1 MTRFALLAAA
11 AMLLSVSAQAQPT
24 PPEQAAPAQSPQ
36 AQPAPEQPPAPPAK
50 PVLTTIGTYP
60 GGGGQVIVAAYL
72 DNDQRVGL
80 LGVASVRRA
89 SVAFAKDEWGSL
101 VDLLQQARAVRSATW
116 QTVGTFKETGVKE
129 PAQLTV
135 AGGPGVQFVVTN
147 PRGAFTVSVGKGDLA
162 RLDASLHKVALF
174 LDGAAAEP
182 DKPTASVRH
191 HARRH
196 RPAEFAPPGRCTGFW
211 CR

>member
-1 MTRFALLAAA
+1 MTRSALLAA
-11 AMLLSVSAQAQPT
+11 AMLLSVSAQAQPM
-24 PPEQAAPAQSPQ
+24 PPEQAQPAQV
-36 AQPAPEQPPAPPAK
+36 QPAPEQVQPAVPPAK
-50 PVLTTIGTYP
+50 PVLTTIGTYQ
-60 GGGGQVIVAAYL
+60 GGGGHVIVAAYL

-80 LGVASVRRA
+80 LGVSSVRRA

-101 VDLLQQARAVRSATW
+101 IDLWQQARAVKGTTW

-147 PRGAFTVSVGKGDLA
+147 PRGTFTVSVPKGDLA
-162 RLDASLHKVALF
+162 RFDASLHKVALF

>member
-1 MTRFALLAAA
+1 MTRFALLAVA
-11 AMLLSVSAQAQPT
+11 AMLSVAAQAQPT
-24 PPEQAAPAQSPQ
+24 PPEQPAPGQ
-36 AQPAPEQPPAPPAK
+36 AQPAPDQVQPPAPPAK
-50 PVLTTIGTYP
+50 PVLTTIGTYQ

-80 LGVASVRRA
+80 LGVSAVRRA
-89 SVAFAKDEWGSL
+89 SVAFARDEWGSL
-101 VDLLQQARAVRSATW
+101 IDLLQQARAVKGNTW

-129 PAQLTV
+129 PAQLAV
-135 AGGPGVQFVVTN
+135 AGGPGVQFAVTN
-147 PRGAFTVSVGKGDLA
+147 PRGTFTVSVPKGDLA
-162 RLDASLHKVALF
+162 RLDASLHRVAQF